1 VDLRSPVVRNPE
13 VHSQTV
19 RLPVIRVDETPS
31 GCFLVDIVVLSGD
44 LTLFEAIRHAVGERN
59 PVWRA
64 RSAEESVDLLLS
76 GRCGVLL
83 VDMGA
88 VSTQPASLIQQIVE
102 QFPDVV
108 IVVAGRRDDESVLA
122 NLISDGLVYRFMH
135 KPLTPK
141 RAGMFVNA
149 AIRSHV
155 ERRSGR
161 VTEPLLPIVKEL
173 RSRLGPGRW
182 LLATVG
188 LALLLALI
196 ALVLMPT
203 QSGKPTEADRTPAVT
218 PAPATGPLSDPV
230 LSRARAA
237 LAAGRYEAPPGRNA
251 LDLFAAVLLARPGDA
266 EARAGLRATID
277 ALLAAADRATAAGD
291 TDEAR
296 RISRRV
302 LAVEPGNAA
311 ARSLLARLETPPEP
325 PARTSGP
332 QPQPQ
337 SQPQSQSQSQPTPSD
352 RVRPELSPASAEAAP
367 VVRTPVPPAPDRGRS
382 APPRREED
390 RALPLRGPVS
400 LPSVPT
406 GGPAPVTPVR
416 VSPDPLAPRV
426 VNASPPTSSSTAAA
440 AAQRGSAIIERGP
453 PAPRHAIAGYVNDVQ
468 RATPAASV
476 REEIP
481 TGIANRD
488 LALLSTVEPVYPADA
503 FRNRIEGWVE
513 VEFTVS
519 EQGTVR
525 DVDVVEA
532 NPRGIFES
540 AASQAISAWRYRPRV
555 VNGQPVPQRTSVTL
569 RFNVDG

>member
-1 VDLRSPVVRNPE
+1 VVRNPQ
-13 VHSQTV
+13 VHSQTA
-19 RLPVIRVDETPS
+19 RLPVTRVDEAPS
-31 GCFLVDIVVLSGD
+31 GCVLVDIVVLSGD
-44 LTLFEAIRHAVGERN
+44 LALFEAIRHAVGERN

-64 RSAEESVDLLLS
+64 RSAEESVDLLLT

-88 VSTQPASLIQQIVE
+88 VSAQPASLIQQIVE

-141 RAGMFVNA
+141 RAGMFVSA

-155 ERRSGR
+155 ERRGGR
-161 VTEPLLPIVKEL
+161 VAEPLLPIVKEL
-173 RSRLGPGRW
+173 RSRLGPRRW

-196 ALVLMPT
+196 AVVLMPR
-203 QSGKPTEADRTPAVT
+203 QSGRPAETDRTPVVT
-218 PAPATGPLSDPV
+218 PAPATGPLADPV

-251 LDLFAAVLLARPGDA
+251 LDLFAAVLLARPDDA
-266 EARAGLRATID
+266 EARAGLRATVD

-296 RISRRV
+296 RISKRV

-311 ARSLLARLETPPEP
+311 ARALLARLETPAEP
-325 PARTSGP
+325 PARTSAP
-332 QPQPQ
+332 MPQ
-337 SQPQSQSQSQPTPSD
+337 SRSQPVPSD
-352 RVRPELSPASAEAAP
+352 RVRPAPAAAP
-367 VVRTPVPPAPDRGRS
+367 APAQATPVLRTPVSPAPDRGRS

-406 GGPAPVTPVR
+406 GGPTSATPVR
-416 VSPDPLAPRV
+416 LSPDPLAPRF
-426 VNASPPTSSSTAAA
+426 VNAPPPTGITTAAVA
-440 AAQRGSAIIERGP
+440 TQRGSAIIERGP

-468 RATPAASV
+468 QRTPAAPV

-481 TGIANRD
+481 TGIANR
-488 LALLSTVEPVYPADA
+488 ALEPLSTVEPVYPADA

-525 DVDVVEA
+525 DVYVVEA
-532 NPRGIFES
+532 NPRGIFEP
-540 AASQAISAWRYRPRV
+540 AASQAVSAWRYRPRV

-569 RFNVDG
+569 RFNVDD